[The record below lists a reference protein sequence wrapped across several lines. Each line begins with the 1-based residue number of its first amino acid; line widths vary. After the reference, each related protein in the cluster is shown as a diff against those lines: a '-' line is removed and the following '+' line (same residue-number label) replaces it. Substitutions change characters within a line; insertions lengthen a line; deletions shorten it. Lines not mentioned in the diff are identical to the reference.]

1 MSKTHQ
7 LRAEGLEKS
16 YQGREVVK
24 DVSLDVSSGEVVGL
38 LGPNGAGKTTTFYI
52 MSGLVK
58 PERGM
63 IIIDGEDISGLPMYK
78 RSLRGISYLP
88 QEPSIFRKLTVRD
101 NLRAVLEIRGGT
113 LEEIEADADRLIR
126 EYDLAEFADQ
136 EGMRLSGGQRR
147 RTEIARCIASAP
159 KFILFDEPFAG
170 IDPIAIA
177 ELKKMLGYLKERGL
191 GILIT
196 DHNVRETLSITDR
209 AYILSEGS
217 ILDSGPPEKIVEND
231 RVRDIYLG
239 EDFAL

>member
-63 IIIDGEDISGLPMYK
+63 IIIDGEDISGLPMYT